1 MSHQQGKDVPRGYS
15 AAYHQVAGGAQ
26 QKDTNKL
33 APVHSFATTQKS
45 TLKSKSDYAA
55 HARLLMSPRKHNVDC
70 LIQQQES
77 NVLMMKPNNNE
88 RKSGQ
93 SSGSATTSNKPTIS
107 STNDRT
113 TDEGRFLK
121 AFATS
126 KALFILGLSCDTP
139 ELLKKNRK
147 VFVLPVLKGTA
158 HQHRSNRLNLFV
170 CFLQER
176 GEVPALEGSEQQK
189 IRQLQPMGLVCK
201 KVN

>member
-1 MSHQQGKDVPRGYS
+1 LHKNNHSDVTKN
-15 AAYHQVAGGAQ
+15 HQVAGGAQ
-26 QKDTNKL
+26 QKETNKL

-45 TLKSKSDYAA
+45 TSKSKSDYAA
-55 HARLLMSPRKHNVDC
+55 HARLLMSPLKYNVDC

-77 NVLMMKPNNNE
+77 NVLMTKPNYNE
-88 RKSGQ
+88 RKIGQ

-139 ELLKKNRK
+139 
-147 VFVLPVLKGTA
+147 
-158 HQHRSNRLNLFV
+158 
-170 CFLQER
+170 
-176 GEVPALEGSEQQK
+176 
-189 IRQLQPMGLVCK
+189 
-201 KVN
+201 